1 MITRDR
7 NTKRGKIPG
16 PVGTLCPMA
25 HRLRADAQRNRSALL
40 AAAREIFAEQGLG
53 ASLDEIARRAG
64 VGNATLYRRFPT
76 RRDLIAEVFAGQ
88 MSEYVRLAELAL
100 REPDPWPAFI
110 SYLTRLFEIQ
120 ATDRG
125 LSELLVTSSF
135 DDDDRLAA
143 LRASAQRGATEVIR
157 RAQAAG
163 ALRSDFTRQDLSILM
178 RANAGVV
185 QRSPDPNAWRRQLVL
200 LLEGLAMRTTR

>member
-1 MITRDR
+1 
-7 NTKRGKIPG
+7 
-16 PVGTLCPMA
+16 MA
-25 HRLRADAQRNRSALL
+25 HRLRADAERNRTALL
-40 AAAREIFAEQGLG
+40 AAAREVFGQHGLD

-88 MSEYVRLAELAL
+88 MSEYVALAESAL
-100 REPDPWPAFI
+100 HEPDPWAAFAG
-110 SYLTRLFEIQ
+110 YLSRLFEMQ

-125 LSELLVTSSF
+125 LSELLVTTSF
-135 DDDDRLAA
+135 DDDERLAS
-143 LRASAQRGATEVIR
+143 LKRTAQRGADEVIA

-163 ALRSDFTRQDLSILM
+163 RLRIDFSRKDLILLM

-185 QRSPDPNAWRRQLVL
+185 DRPPYPDAWRRQLAL
-200 LLEGLAMRTTR
+200 LLDGLSAR